1 MPSSRARARRR
12 RRARGDR
19 PTATPA
25 TRAPT
30 AARRAKTETKFSET
44 IEPSATR
51 ARRRVASPRARARRR
66 RATRAATDRP
76 TGTVAV
82 PPGDT
87 RARAAAMTTAATP
100 TADGDGDGDDDA
112 RATLGHAV
120 FRVLCAETRVG
131 GLIGKSGANVKRIV
145 GETGAAVKVLES
157 PTQGLERAVLVSAP
171 RGREARKEA
180 CAAKTAAMMVV
191 KFLTSNA
198 RRGGEGSDDETEDA
212 ERSDGDEGGC
222 ENASGDGDG
231 GESTDLG
238 DEGGEK
244 RLNDGETTGA
254 PRRTHVAL
262 RLLVPAGQAGHLI
275 GKGGENIRKIRL
287 LANGAH
293 VAVQEVGQVPPCAT
307 SEDRVVEIHGPR
319 KDVRAA
325 AELVFDL
332 LRDFLVDSSVLGY
345 YQPTVAAPR
354 DMRSEYAANAAA
366 AMAFADPA
374 IVGITPAMMAAPP
387 MPPMYMMPAVPPSA
401 MPPPMIHETVEVEGE
416 AVSNV
421 LGDHG
426 NNISTIAQISGC
438 QVSLIETDPET
449 NTSAVELKGP
459 HESNIAAAKSLVRAF
474 AAGEMPAAGVPNGA
488 VPAMHP
494 MFAAGVYAPMYP
506 PN

>member
-1 MPSSRARARRR
+1 
-12 RRARGDR
+12 
-19 PTATPA
+19 
-25 TRAPT
+25 
-30 AARRAKTETKFSET
+30 
-44 IEPSATR
+44 
-51 ARRRVASPRARARRR
+51 
-66 RATRAATDRP
+66 
-76 TGTVAV
+76 
-82 PPGDT
+82 
-87 RARAAAMTTAATP
+87 MTTAATP
-100 TADGDGDGDDDA
+100 RPSGDGDVDDDA
-112 RATLGHAV
+112 TTTATLGHAV

-157 PTQGLERAVLVSAP
+157 PTHGLERAVLVSAP
-171 RGREARKEA
+171 RAREGAKEA
-180 CAAKTAAMMVV
+180 CAAKAAAMMVV

-198 RRGGEGSDDETEDA
+198 RRGGEGSDDEAEDA
-212 ERSDGDEGGC
+212 ERSDGDDEGDG
-222 ENASGDGDG
+222 NANGDGDG
-231 GESTDLG
+231 ARARDLG
-238 DEGGEK
+238 DEAGEK
-244 RLNDGETTGA
+244 RSNDADASGA
-254 PRRTHVAL
+254 TRRTHNVAL

-332 LRDFLVDSSVLGY
+332 LREFLVDSSVLGY

-354 DMRSEYAANAAA
+354 DVHSEYAANAAA

-387 MPPMYMMPAVPPSA
+387 MPPMYMMSAVPPA
-401 MPPPMIHETVEVEGE
+401 AVPPPMIHETVEVDGE

-449 NTSAVELKGP
+449 NKSAVELKGP

-474 AAGEMPAAGVPNGA
+474 AAGDFVPASGVPNGA
-488 VPAMHP
+488 MHP
-494 MFAAGVYAPMYP
+494 MHPMYAAGVYAPMYP

>member
-1 MPSSRARARRR
+1 
-12 RRARGDR
+12 
-19 PTATPA
+19 
-25 TRAPT
+25 
-30 AARRAKTETKFSET
+30 
-44 IEPSATR
+44 
-51 ARRRVASPRARARRR
+51 
-66 RATRAATDRP
+66 
-76 TGTVAV
+76 
-82 PPGDT
+82 
-87 RARAAAMTTAATP
+87 MTTAATP

-231 GESTDLG
+231 GESTELG
-238 DEGGEK
+238 EEGGEK

-401 MPPPMIHETVEVEGE
+401 VPPPMIHETVEVEGE